1 MRAGLPA
8 LLLCACTAAFRPQ
21 ADPYVDSLREEY
33 RAILRAQSILVWY
46 SAVEGRREPLVVGRD
61 GLFSKSA
68 LDAIDRAQA
77 QSPADALALKFLR
90 RSLTARI
97 VALSVAKLD
106 DEYADAE
113 ADATVTLPWRGAPV
127 SYRDVAS
134 LIAQEPDAARR
145 QEAYAAQTRIIE
157 SKLNPIL
164 LRREEAAKKA
174 ALETGFA
181 DYAALSEDLRS
192 VQLGPLLAS
201 GVAYLEATQGV
212 FPPLLDRVAR
222 EELGIARQDL
232 RAADLPRLWKAPH
245 LARYFDKSL
254 ELKALANFLQGI
266 GLDLRTAAGT
276 EVRIDDS
283 LRPRKRPRA
292 FVEAVDAPADVRM
305 SVKPVG
311 GLDDY
316 WTLFHEAGHAVHFA
330 SATIEPKELVTL
342 GNGTPSE
349 AFGEFFRGAYSDPHW
364 LVRYRTF
371 LVGEGKPAPSNAELA
386 AVLRRTA
393 LVEMLYL
400 RRYAFAKVAYEL
412 CLHGR
417 PAGEIAPALRLLSH
431 PDKAAADPRELYR
444 ELLSAAYSFEL
455 NDEESQRY
463 LTDVDDTF
471 YSADYSR
478 AFVLAGMMHDAI
490 ERRFGSDWYGNREV
504 GKFLKT
510 ELFAPGTSLSP
521 EEVAQRLGFSP
532 RLDFDEA
539 AARATRLVAEADA
552 LEKAK

>member
-1 MRAGLPA
+1 
-8 LLLCACTAAFRPQ
+8 
-21 ADPYVDSLREEY
+21 
-33 RAILRAQSILVWY
+33 
-46 SAVEGRREPLVVGRD
+46 
-61 GLFSKSA
+61 
-68 LDAIDRAQA
+68 
-77 QSPADALALKFLR
+77 
-90 RSLTARI
+90 
-97 VALSVAKLD
+97 
-106 DEYADAE
+106 
-113 ADATVTLPWRGAPV
+113 
-127 SYRDVAS
+127 
-134 LIAQEPDAARR
+134 
-145 QEAYAAQTRIIE
+145 
-157 SKLNPIL
+157 
-164 LRREEAAKKA
+164 
-174 ALETGFA
+174 
-181 DYAALSEDLRS
+181 
-192 VQLGPLLAS
+192 
-201 GVAYLEATQGV
+201 V

-254 ELKALANFLQGI
+254 ELKALAIFLQGI

-292 FVEAVDAPADVRM
+292 FVQAVDAPADVRM

-316 WTLFHEAGHAVHFA
+316 WTLFHAAHFA

-342 GNGTPSE
+342 GHGTPSE
-349 AFGEFFRGAYSDPHW
+349 AFGEFFRGAFSD
-364 LVRYRTF
+364 L
-371 LVGEGKPAPSNAELA
+371 
-386 AVLRRTA
+386 
-393 LVEMLYL
+393 
-400 RRYAFAKVAYEL
+400 
-412 CLHGR
+412 
-417 PAGEIAPALRLLSH
+417 
-431 PDKAAADPRELYR
+431 RELYR

-478 AFVLAGMMHDAI
+478 AFALAGMMHDAV

-504 GKFLKT
+504 GKFFKA

-521 EEVAQRLGFSP
+521 EEMAQRLGFPP
-532 RLDFDEA
+532 RLDFEKA
-539 AARATRLVAEADA
+539 AARAARLVAEADA

>member
-1 MRAGLPA
+1 
-8 LLLCACTAAFRPQ
+8 LLLCACRAAFRPQ

-33 RAILRAQSILVWY
+33 RAILRAQSVLVWC
-46 SAVEGRREPLVVGRD
+46 SAVEGWREPLVAGRD

-68 LDAIDRAQA
+68 LGTIDRAQA
-77 QSPADALALKFLR
+77 RSPADALALKFLR

-106 DEYADAE
+106 DEYDAAE
-113 ADATVTLPWRGAPV
+113 ADATVTLPWCGAPV

-181 DYAALSEDLRS
+181 DYTALSEELRS

-222 EELGIARQDL
+222 EELGIARHDL
-232 RAADLPRLWKAPH
+232 RAADLPRLWKAPQ

-254 ELKALANFLQGI
+254 ELKALAIFLKGI

-292 FVEAVDAPADVRM
+292 FVQAVDAPADVRM

-316 WTLFHEAGHAVHFA
+316 RTLFHEAGHAVHFA

-342 GNGTPSE
+342 GHGTPSE
-349 AFGEFFRGAYSDPHW
+349 ACGAFSDLHW

-371 LVGEGKPAPSNAELA
+371 LVGEGKPVPSNAELA

-412 CLHGR
+412 RLHGR
-417 PAGEIAPALRLLSH
+417 PAGEIAPALRLLTH

-478 AFVLAGMMHDAI
+478 AFALAGMMHDAV

-504 GKFLKT
+504 GKFLKA
-510 ELFAPGTSLSP
+510 ELVAPGTSLSP

-532 RLDFDEA
+532 RLDFEKA
-539 AARATRLVAEADA
+539 VARAARLVPEADA
-552 LEKAK
+552 LEKPK